1 MTATGRVREV
11 LGATPFVG
19 APPPEDATD
28 RRRRGAVVAATT
40 VLGAV
45 LTAFALNEHG
55 TGPRFFLLT
64 SALAATWLLGALL
77 SGPVPL
83 GRLRGGH
90 DLAGPA
96 ALAALIFG
104 VFVIGELI
112 VSTNPYL
119 ADQVDGIIGHASG
132 RVALLAALV
141 AVVNG
146 VGEELFFRGAAWSA
160 LARHR
165 PEVASTVLYV
175 VVIACSGIL
184 ILVVA
189 GVIMGAVF
197 ALQRRATAGVLA
209 SCITHVVW
217 TLLMIALL
225 PR

>member
-1 MTATGRVREV
+1 MTTDLAE
-11 LGATPFVG
+11 TP
-19 APPPEDATD
+19 
-28 RRRRGAVVAATT
+28 VVARTTVVAGTT

-64 SALAATWLLGALL
+64 SALAATWLLGAFLA
-77 SGPVPL
+77 GPVPL
-83 GRLRGGH
+83 GRLRGRH
-90 DLAGPA
+90 DLTGPA
-96 ALAALIFG
+96 VLGALIFG

-146 VGEELFFRGAAWSA
+146 IGEELFFRGAAWSA
-160 LARHR
+160 LDRPDR
-165 PEVASTVLYV
+165 WWQGPEVASTVLYV
-175 VVIACSGIL
+175 AVIACSGIL

-197 ALQRRATAGVLA
+197 AVQRRVSGGVLA

-217 TLLMIALL
+217 TLLMISLL

>member
-1 MTATGRVREV
+1 MTPVAVDLPTRV
-11 LGATPFVG
+11 G
-19 APPPEDATD
+19 
-28 RRRRGAVVAATT
+28 VVAGTT
-40 VLGAV
+40 VLGAL

-83 GRLRGGH
+83 GRLRGAC
-90 DLAGPA
+90 DLATPA

-104 VFVIGELI
+104 VFVIGALI
-112 VSTNPYL
+112 VRTNSYL
-119 ADQVDGIIGHASG
+119 DEQVGQIIGHASG
-132 RVALLAALV
+132 RVAVLAALV

-146 VGEELFFRGAAWSA
+146 IGEELFFRGAAWSA
-160 LARHR
+160 LDRHR
-165 PEVASTVLYV
+165 PEVTSTVLYV
-175 VVIACSGIL
+175 AIIACSGIL

-197 ALQRRATAGVLA
+197 ALQRRASAGVLA

>member
-1 MTATGRVREV
+1 MTGTGRARQVP
-11 LGATPFVG
+11 GATPSVG
-19 APPPEDATD
+19 GRSPGSAVD
-28 RRRRGAVVAATT
+28 RRRRGAVVTTTT

-83 GRLRGGH
+83 GRLRGPR
-90 DLAGPA
+90 DLATPA
-96 ALAALIFG
+96 ALAVLIFG
-104 VFVIGELI
+104 VFVIGDLI
-112 VSTNPYL
+112 VRTNPYL
-119 ADQVDGIIGHASG
+119 SHQVDRIIGHASG

-146 VGEELFFRGAAWSA
+146 IGEELFFRGAAWA
-160 LARHR
+160 AIERRR

-175 VVIACSGIL
+175 AVIACSGIA

-209 SCITHVVW
+209 SCVTHVVW
-217 TLLMIALL
+217 TLLMIVLL

>member
-1 MTATGRVREV
+1 MTAAGRVA
-11 LGATPFVG
+11 GTS
-19 APPPEDATD
+19 
-28 RRRRGAVVAATT
+28 

-45 LTAFALNEHG
+45 LTAFALNSRG

-77 SGPVPL
+77 SGPIPR
-83 GRLRGGH
+83 GRLRGGR
-90 DLAGPA
+90 DLANPA
-96 ALAALIFG
+96 ALAATIFG
-104 VFVIGELI
+104 VFVVGDLI
-112 VSTNPYL
+112 VRTNPYL
-119 ADQVDGIIGHASG
+119 AHQVDRIIGHASG
-132 RVALLAALV
+132 HAAVLAALV
-141 AVVNG
+141 AAVNG

-160 LARHR
+160 LDRHR

-175 VVIACSGIL
+175 AVIACSGIL

-197 ALQRRATAGVLA
+197 ALQRRATGGVLA
-209 SCITHVVW
+209 SCITHVIW